1 VRSKKLYV
9 PLGAGAEEA
18 EDFEGM
24 WVTLMKSQTAS
35 QHIMKC
41 ISRLI
46 VTIINNEGRD
56 LRPTD
61 VMLCVA
67 ILSAAVDVGKGT
79 RPRDLTRPLAWPL
92 PHALFT
98 AARLARVC
106 TVKPTELL
114 DAESASEEEEE
125 EESEEEEEDEEGL
138 SAPESKSEAK
148 ARLKAKLEAKLEA
161 EKEKRKRACV
171 KRWQEEMTPA
181 EKDAYVKAFL
191 MPNQPIELKARDTTQ
206 KARTLFLYPMLKE
219 KLREVAPELVPFT
232 SDVEADGIVYVQSK
246 AALEGYE
253 SRARKWPRMCK
264 LLCGR
269 DEQGE
274 PCFLYSKEVE
284 DGEEPTPFT
293 AFVDAVAKECEIEP
307 NDISP
312 NLVAFLAFMAGQIA
326 CVTTRSRGRKA
337 GLKVQGDL
345 NDHGSW
351 DAGITSALRFM
362 KDRSKCRT
370 HAHLV
375 KAIQKKAKK

>member
-67 ILSAAVDVGKGT
+67 ILSAAVDVGK
-79 RPRDLTRPLAWPL
+79 
-92 PHALFT
+92 
-98 AARLARVC
+98 
-106 TVKPTELL
+106 VKPTELL

-125 EESEEEEEDEEGL
+125 EESEDEEEDEEGL